1 MDTERSSVPAI
12 RSALAAACPL
22 LWDGSAS
29 KAVAGMVPSFV
40 ASPASTEEAS
50 ALMRVAASS
59 GLAVVPRGAGTGL
72 GWGLPP
78 SACDLV
84 VDLSAMDQVIEH
96 AAGDLVARVQAGA
109 TFGGVASVLAKAGQE
124 LALDVPADAT
134 IGGVVAT
141 GTAGPRRLRYGS
153 PRDLLIGVTA
163 VRADGVVAHA
173 GGKVVK
179 NVAGYDIGK
188 LLAGSQGTLALI
200 TEATFRL
207 HPLPEAVAY
216 VTAEFGPAQ
225 RGAAVVALQSAAGS
239 ALVPSAVELDWPPGS
254 PQSPRALRVGVLLE
268 GTSPGVAER
277 ARQMSELLASAGG
290 SPAVA
295 VAEAAPPRW
304 GQLPSP
310 STVIRVTFWVG
321 RLAGVLDAITAAGAG
336 TGVRPAVTGSA
347 GAGALYV
354 CLDPGTEQDTAV
366 RFIQALRERLDSG
379 ASGGPAGSGGPAS
392 GAHPAS
398 GGPRGSVVVLA
409 APAPVMAAAGAYGS
423 VPGFALMKAIKD
435 QFDPEHRMFPGRLA
449 ALLKRKGTRCR
460 TRTRCATWRKTAC
473 TAGSACRPALPT
485 SCGPRK
491 WTRRAAGSTW

>member
-1 MDTERSSVPAI
+1 MNSERALVLEV
-12 RSALAAACPL
+12 RSALSAACPSL
-22 LWDGSAS
+22 RDGGPAD
-29 KAVAGMVPSFV
+29 AVGGLTPSFV
-40 ASPASTEEAS
+40 ASPASTQEAA
-50 ALMRVAASS
+50 ALLRAAASS

-109 TFGGVASVLAKAGQE
+109 TAGDVASVLATAGQE

-134 IGGVVAT
+134 VGGVVAT

-207 HPLPEAVAY
+207 HPLPEAAAY

-225 RGAAVVALQSAAGS
+225 RGAAAAALQSAAGS

-254 PQSPRALRVGVLLE
+254 PQSPRAVRVGVLLE
-268 GTSPGVAER
+268 GTSSGVAER
-277 ARQMSELLASAGG
+277 ARLMSELLASAGG

-295 VAEAAPPRW
+295 VAEAEPPRW
-304 GQLPSP
+304 GQLPSG

-321 RLAGVLDAITAAGAG
+321 RLAGVLDAVAAAGAHA
-336 TGVRPAVTGSA
+336 GVRPAVTGSA
-347 GAGALYV
+347 GAGALYA
-354 CLDPGTEQDTAV
+354 CLDPGTEHDIAV
-366 RFIQALRERLDSG
+366 RFVRTLRERLDSG
-379 ASGGPAGSGGPAS
+379 AFRE
-392 GAHPAS
+392 
-398 GGPRGSVVVLA
+398 PRGSVVVLA
-409 APAPVMAAAGAYGS
+409 APAPVMATAGAYGVYGS
-423 VPGFALMKAIKD
+423 VPGAALMRAIKD
-435 QFDPEHRMFPGRLA
+435 QFDPDHRMFPGRLA
-449 ALLKRKGTRCR
+449 AI
-460 TRTRCATWRKTAC
+460 
-473 TAGSACRPALPT
+473 
-485 SCGPRK
+485 
-491 WTRRAAGSTW
+491 